1 MGTRDDR
8 DGRDTRRRAARLH
21 AKDTQQAPLERGVDA
36 PGSPTLG
43 ILLLDVQVEGQQTA
57 LREVVGVAK
66 DATVVLAHD
75 ALKLDRSLWV
85 HALGQLAQ
93 VRHYVQE

>member
-1 MGTRDDR
+1 MGTRDNR
-8 DGRDTRRRAARLH
+8 DGRDTRCRAARLH

-36 PGSPTLG
+36 PGPPALG

-57 LREVVGVAK
+57 LREVTGVAK